1 MPSRAY
7 RFHTAVMAAI
17 DGLRRWP
24 VKGFDEYWVYYL
36 VRPEALTVI
45 RVLHS
50 KRDIDGLLATA
61 RGTA

>member
-1 MPSRAY
+1 
-7 RFHTAVMAAI
+7 MAAI

-50 KRDIDGLLATA
+50 KRDNDGILATA